1 MNATSSAPVLLSG
14 YRNDNSSNSTHGE
27 TLLMRIMPLLTN
39 PNRER
44 LWDGS
49 INFRHIGHPLMDALI
64 VSSADGSASSVYR
77 KDLPVAHECILAW
90 CVKTLNSSHS
100 WGNYEE
106 TVQDTFFNTTKVPHP
121 WKVVN
126 SDNGQTFVTD
136 FFGNVSI
143 YPPDEPRDGQGY
155 GVSND
160 TMFDITY
167 TLDEI
172 FPSFITVTEPE
183 AKPLM
188 KYRTSFVDKVVYRA
202 FHSSPWLAPNNIT
215 RHMEKMATA
224 LTNLA
229 RSEPG
234 GNEFVEGQAFAPETY
249 VKVNWGWLTFP
260 LAMLTLCILFLVAT
274 IVKTSRAANSD
285 IGMWK
290 TSAMP
295 TLIYSLPQ
303 DVRQDLTG
311 NSTWKSSIADGAN
324 KVKIRL
330 VPNRGWR
337 VSGRT
342 CTSLSPTLLRK
353 DDNRAP
359 PGWI

>member
-1 MNATSSAPVLLSG
+1 MNATSSTPVLLSG
-14 YRNDNSSNSTHGE
+14 YRNDNSSNSTYGE
-27 TLLMRIMPLLTN
+27 TLLMRIMPLTTN
-39 PNRER
+39 PTRET

-49 INFRHIGHPLMDALI
+49 INFKHIGHTLMDALI
-64 VSSADGSASSVYR
+64 VSSSDGSASSVYR
-77 KDLPVAHECILAW
+77 HDRPIAHECILAW
-90 CVKTLNSSHS
+90 CVKTLRSTYS
-100 WGNYEE
+100 WGHYEE
-106 TVQDTFFNTTKVPHP
+106 DVQEIFFNTSRIPHP
-121 WKVVN
+121 WRTKRVPGGHLTGY
-126 SDNGQTFVTD
+126 S
-136 FFGNVSI
+136 GNVSI
-143 YPPDEPRDGQGY
+143 YPPTEPRDGQGY
-155 GVSND
+155 GISNE
-160 TMFDITY
+160 TMLD
-167 TLDEI
+167 LVGNMDEI

-183 AKPLM
+183 AEPRM
-188 KYRTSFVDKVVYRA
+188 KIRTSFTDKVMYRA
-202 FHSSPWLAPNNIT
+202 FHSSPWLAPSNIT
-215 RHMEKMATA
+215 SHMEKMATA

-249 VKVNWGWLTFP
+249 IKVHWAWLAFP
-260 LAMLTLCILFLVAT
+260 LAMLMLCILFLVAT
-274 IVKTSRAANSD
+274 IVKTSRAANND

-295 TLIYSLPQ
+295 TLIYSLPL

-311 NSTWKSSIADGAN
+311 DSTWKSSIADGAN

-342 CTSLSPTLLRK
+342 CTSVSPTLLRR
-353 DDNRAP
+353 DDGRAP